1 MVATDHAWS
10 TVGKFGDVNARNHR
24 RYVSVE
30 ERRSLLKAAE
40 SVGSGAIMNLLQGL
54 MLLGARPIGLART
67 LVSDYDKADG
77 TLTLISFKGTSSEA
91 RIRAVP
97 LRALGAEALIKRLC
111 RGKLPAAPIFT
122 RDDGA
127 AWGHSDWD
135 HLVRAARA
143 AADIKPM
150 TACDLRHNFI
160 TEALTGGV
168 DPMTISKIVGTSL
181 QMIDVTY
188 GKLIEAHATRAFKNV
203 RLV

>member
-1 MVATDHAWS
+1 M
-10 TVGKFGDVNARNHR
+10 
-24 RYVSVE
+24 
-30 ERRSLLKAAE
+30 
-40 SVGSGAIMNLLQGL
+40 
-54 MLLGARPIGLART
+54 
-67 LVSDYDKADG
+67 
-77 TLTLISFKGTSSEA
+77 
-91 RIRAVP
+91 
-97 LRALGAEALIKRLC
+97 
-111 RGKLPAAPIFT
+111 
-122 RDDGA
+122 
-127 AWGHSDWD
+127 
-135 HLVRAARA
+135 RAARA